1 MCWTAPGGSRSCP
14 AWPLCWW
21 CSPSTSL
28 ATGSA
33 TFWTPSCASS
43 KVDGGYGMDF
53 YAVLDQA
60 IDLLRQRGRLTY
72 RVLKLQFQLDN
83 DALEILKEEL
93 IKAQRLAIDEN
104 SEVLVWTGDA
114 ATPPATAPD
123 QAPLAYT
130 PSHLTEKILASRST
144 LAGER
149 KQVTVLFADIKD
161 STELIRDL
169 DAEAAQQLLD
179 PLIHRMMD
187 AVHRFEGTVNQVL
200 GDGSVIKRL
209 LSSTASKAYGSASSH
224 GIACELCT
232 SASPLGGQC
241 YLSSPRV
248 LH

>member
-1 MCWTAPGGSRSCP
+1 MCWTGPGGSRSCP

-93 IKAQRLAIDEN
+93 IKPV
-104 SEVLVWTGDA
+104 VLVSYIPDSFVIFYKLNSAMERGTKPDVVGRKPCHWTSTLKA
-114 ATPPATAPD
+114 AMVN
-123 QAPLAYT
+123 
-130 PSHLTEKILASRST
+130 ASR
-144 LAGER
+144 
-149 KQVTVLFADIKD
+149 
-161 STELIRDL
+161 
-169 DAEAAQQLLD
+169 
-179 PLIHRMMD
+179 
-187 AVHRFEGTVNQVL
+187 
-200 GDGSVIKRL
+200 
-209 LSSTASKAYGSASSH
+209 AYK
-224 GIACELCT
+224 
-232 SASPLGGQC
+232 
-241 YLSSPRV
+241 
-248 LH
+248 